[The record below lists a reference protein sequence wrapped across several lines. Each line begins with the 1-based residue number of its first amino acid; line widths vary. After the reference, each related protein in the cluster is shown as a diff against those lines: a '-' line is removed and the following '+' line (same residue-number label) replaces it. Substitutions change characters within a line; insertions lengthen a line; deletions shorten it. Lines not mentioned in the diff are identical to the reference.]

1 MAISVGTPIKNL
13 DLGQAWL
20 VVFPVT
26 LSGTY
31 SAGGESLSGAFSG
44 FNFKSPSVPFHIT
57 AEDVNGYSFRYIA
70 STNKLMVYTSG
81 ANAQDPFAELS
92 AGAYPGGLTTDVIT
106 GIGYFKKG

>member
-1 MAISVGTPIKNL
+1 MAIAVGTPIKNL

-20 VVFPVT
+20 VVFPIT
-26 LSGTY
+26 LSGSY
-31 SAGGESLSGAFSG
+31 GAGGESLSGVFTNFG
-44 FNFKSPSVPFHIT
+44 FKASSPPFHVT
-57 AEDVNGYSFRYIA
+57 AEDTSGYTFRFVA

-106 GIGYFKKG
+106 AIGYFEKG